1 MASEQR
7 EGSGARSS
15 LSKALQERDKQIRRL
30 REEAVQAQKK
40 FPQQLKEETD
50 RLSVLAEQLE
60 HLSVRKE
67 DLKHDVE
74 EKEAELEEVKRVYGL
89 GQSGQNKYQ
98 VNLRSQSATIQV
110 MFIDRDSDSAIPVVF
125 SVPPTDDISPMPTLP
140 STPASLQRFP
150 LSTSVYSTSNTT
162 SSYCSQD
169 SFCSDHMLPEH
180 EALMPS
186 STRPEVQMVT
196 SAAGVSKFEW

>member
-1 MASEQR
+1 MKFI
-7 EGSGARSS
+7 S
-15 LSKALQERDKQIRRL
+15 LLQEAKDGIL
-30 REEAVQAQKK
+30 NLNV
-40 FPQQLKEETD
+40 
-50 RLSVLAEQLE
+50 
-60 HLSVRKE
+60 
-67 DLKHDVE
+67 
-74 EKEAELEEVKRVYGL
+74 